1 MTISTA
7 RASVTA
13 QWLTAGRSLVAGLL
27 VDSDGSSP
35 LEPGAVMLIDGQ
47 HNVEGTVTGGCV
59 EAAVLAEAQEL
70 LAGDASARLV
80 TYGISDQLAGEVGLM
95 CGGIVHILVHQ
106 ISGEAAAAELAAA
119 RAVVEDRPVVVA
131 TLVDGERAGAKLAVI
146 DGAVTGS
153 LGAGSLLDAS
163 VTRDAQGLL
172 RTGRSVLRHYGADGS
187 MLGAEQRVFL
197 RVHAPRPQMV
207 LFGAIDFSAALAP
220 MAAELGYAV
229 TICDARETFIRSPRF
244 SRSARVVREWPDR
257 FLATT
262 TLGPRDA
269 VVVLT
274 HDPKFDEP
282 ALLAA
287 MRTDVGYIG
296 ALGSRRTAEDRNE
309 RLRRAG
315 ATEEQLARVFS
326 PCGLDLG
333 ARGPEETAISIL
345 SEIVAQRTGRGA
357 GHLRDTTTRIHDE
370 RDPVPVG

>member
-1 MTISTA
+1 MTISSA
-7 RASVTA
+7 RASVIA
-13 QWLTAGRSLVAGLL
+13 QWLSTDRAVVAGLL

-47 HNVEGTVTGGCV
+47 HEIEGTVTGGCV

-80 TYGISDQLAGEVGLM
+80 TYGISDQLAGDVGLM
-95 CGGIVHILVHQ
+95 CGGVVHILVHL
-106 ISGEAAAAELAAA
+106 ISGEHAATELAAA
-119 RAVVEDRPVVVA
+119 RAVAEDLPVVVA
-131 TLVDGERAGAKLAVI
+131 TLVDGDRAGAKLAVI
-146 DGAVTGS
+146 DSTVIGS
-153 LGAGSLLDAS
+153 LGAGLLLDES

-172 RTGRSVLRHYGADGS
+172 GTGRSALRHYGADGS
-187 MLGAEQRVFL
+187 MLGSGLRVFL

-229 TICDARETFIRSPRF
+229 TICDARETFVRSPRF
-244 SRSARVVREWPDR
+244 SRAARVVRERPDR
-257 FLATT
+257 FLTT
-262 TLGPRDA
+262 TALGPRDV

-287 MRTDVGYIG
+287 LGTDVGYIG
-296 ALGSRRTAEDRNE
+296 ALGSRRTAADRNE

-315 ATEEQLARVFS
+315 ATEDQLARVFS

-345 SEIVAQRTGRGA
+345 AEIIVGRTGRGA
-357 GHLRDTTTRIHDE
+357 GHLRDMTNRIHDD
-370 RDPVPVG
+370 RHPVASG